1 MSSKENYK
9 FIIAKNSNYEKY
21 GIEPEIFIN
30 LVKEFFDA
38 VGKTVQQ
45 NDEKNLA
52 GFCTESFFEKADFCM
67 LNKIDIFENT
77 CYIKFEMNSPC
88 KIKITSEHV
97 SENGYDFTATLLKK
111 ENKWLFS
118 EMEIKPGMKYV
129 KFYDV
134 DRSQGSFEI
143 LIYHDGRIGSSYLRQ
158 SLYNTIW
165 DFVDEDYHSITYD
178 NSDQEFS
185 DKLVLKFFEKEK
197 VCPDIEDDMYASH
210 HFHYFFTDA
219 QLKKL
224 VRFYEGSYLA
234 WTLNERKFCVDL

>member
-45 NDEKNLA
+45 NNEKNLA
-52 GFCTESFFEKADFCM
+52 GFCTKSFFEKADFCM

-97 SENGYDFTATLLKK
+97 SENGYDFTATL
-111 ENKWLFS
+111 
-118 EMEIKPGMKYV
+118 MK
-129 KFYDV
+129 
-134 DRSQGSFEI
+134 
-143 LIYHDGRIGSSYLRQ
+143 
-158 SLYNTIW
+158 
-165 DFVDEDYHSITYD
+165 
-178 NSDQEFS
+178 
-185 DKLVLKFFEKEK
+185 
-197 VCPDIEDDMYASH
+197 IEDDMYASH

-234 WTLNERKFCVDL
+234 WTLNERKFCVDLKSLNRNSK